1 MLRLLDK
8 QSPLLTPQLLL
19 KPSLEA
25 QTLQLEVP
33 AEQGLLVLPLELRW
47 KEGVREDL
55 KPKLSRCFR
64 T

>member
-33 AEQGLLVLPLELRW
+33 AEQGLLVLPLELRG
-47 KEGVREDL
+47 KEGGQGGL
-55 KPKLSRCFR
+55 KAQTIQMF
-64 T
+64 

>member
-33 AEQGLLVLPLELRW
+33 AEQSLLVLPLELRW
-47 KEGVREDL
+47 KEGGQGGL
-55 KPKLSRCFR
+55 KAQTIQMF
-64 T
+64 